1 MVGHTIFFS
10 DRGHRAL
17 YAVTDAHG
25 YATKVMP
32 TIYGLARAFGWE
44 DSEEAKLD
52 LDGCLEL
59 VRAARDLFGM
69 EDEIYDR
76 TGRRADAEGPQ
87 GNVSRVVRMSLRNF
101 VTVVERSDKFFEL
114 FNVPA
119 SVRALQ
125 VAAALTTL
133 PVENFFPLMRRHW
146 AVPYMQQYTCE
157 RSTAVLERTKET
169 ITTAFNYTT
178 SAGTQHHY
186 MANACKPASATV
198 FKVPKPLK
206 RKWEGTLEEQEEEKE
221 QRVESIN
228 TIILTTSTLPICCAL
243 FQC

>member
-1 MVGHTIFFS
+1 MCILSSPFGVCMVGHTIFFS
-10 DRGHRAL
+10 DRGLRAL

-32 TIYGLARAFGWE
+32 TICGLARAFGWE
-44 DSEEAKLD
+44 DSKD

-59 VRAARDLFGM
+59 VRAARDLFGKM
-69 EDEIYDR
+69 EDEMYDR
-76 TGRRADAEGPQ
+76 TGRRADAQGPQ

-101 VTVVERSDKFFEL
+101 VTAGEKFEL
-114 FNVPA
+114 LNVPV

-146 AVPYMQQYTCE
+146 AVPYMQQYMCE
-157 RSTAVLERTKET
+157 RSTAVLERTKKT

-178 SAGTQHHY
+178 FSARVRNTTTWPTHANQH
-186 MANACKPASATV
+186 
-198 FKVPKPLK
+198 PLLCSK
-206 RKWEGTLEEQEEEKE
+206 CRSL
-221 QRVESIN
+221 
-228 TIILTTSTLPICCAL
+228 
-243 FQC
+243 